1 MKSKKTFLIAALAV
15 LVVSVSLAGC
25 GFYNVQQGGTG
36 HFITK
41 KQYESVKLG
50 THLSTILARFGKP
63 TFKRGHGR
71 LLYYCGNVSK
81 NTSVLYVFNSKNTKK
96 RCVEFR
102 FHHIFL
108 RGKVKHHIVR
118 GLVLQSKKIIK

>member
-41 KQYESVKLG
+41 KQFQSVKLG
-50 THLSTILARFGKP
+50 SHIGAILARFGKP
-63 TFKRGHGR
+63 TFKRKHGR
-71 LLYYCGNVSK
+71 ILYYCGNVSK

-102 FHHIFL
+102 FNTLIKNN
-108 RGKVKHHIVR
+108 RIK
-118 GLVLQSKKIIK
+118 GLVLQSKKITE